1 MDKFNLIIKRI
12 FDLFS
17 SLIGL
22 IILLPAFGV
31 IAILIKLDSKG
42 PVFFKQERLGKAGE
56 VFEIYKFRTMVEN
69 AEDKGTGVFTNKS
82 DPRIT
87 KVGNLLRKTS
97 FDELPQLI
105 NVIKG
110 EMSLVGPRPPVTYHP
125 YEYEDYPE
133 EKKKRFQVK
142 PGITGLAQVEGRNNL
157 SWDERIEYDLKYIER
172 QNLTFD
178 IQLIIKTIFKVFNKN
193 DLYGGD

>member
-22 IILLPAFGV
+22 IILLPVFGV

-56 VFEIYKFRTMVEN
+56 VFEIYKFRTMVKN
-69 AEDKGTGVFTNKS
+69 AENKGTGVFTNKS

-97 FDELPQLI
+97 LDELPQLI

-125 YEYEDYPE
+125 YKYEDYPE
-133 EKKKRFQVK
+133 EKKRRFQVK

-157 SWDERIEYDLKYIER
+157 SWDERIKYDLKYMER
-172 QNLTFD
+172 QNLIFD